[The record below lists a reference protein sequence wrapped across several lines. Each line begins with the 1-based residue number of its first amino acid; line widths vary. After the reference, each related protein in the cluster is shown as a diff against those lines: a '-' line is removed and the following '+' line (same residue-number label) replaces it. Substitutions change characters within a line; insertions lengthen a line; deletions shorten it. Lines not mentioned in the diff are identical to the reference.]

1 MGRIKAVV
9 LSPSYNYY
17 TLYIRNKGLDP
28 YEYPYYMGKRID
40 KLQGIDPATPIYW
53 LEGWV
58 DNECYTGEDFKFIK
72 NRFSIH
78 KNIAESWIENEG
90 FKF

>member
-1 MGRIKAVV
+1 MTIKAIV

-17 TLYIRNKGLDP
+17 TLYIRNKGLEP
-28 YEYPYYMGKRID
+28 YEYPYYMGDRADLLK
-40 KLQGIDPATPIYW
+40 KIDPSTPVYW
-53 LEGWV
+53 LEGWSE
-58 DNECYTGEDFKFIK
+58 NEEYTGNDFKYIK
-72 NRFSIH
+72 KRFSIH